1 MYNLSKDPFESTYDD
16 FMELWLQF
24 GHVFLFSSVYP
35 LASFFALV
43 NCLLSLKIDAWK
55 LCKLMRKPTPRGV
68 RDIGAW
74 SMAFG
79 VTSVISVMTN
89 LTLLSL
95 DKDVQAFAP
104 EWSSRDWILMFVF
117 FEHVLLL
124 IRVIIEISISDV
136 PKKVKMAMDKND
148 FLLRQQWFNKGFSCY
163 KDVWM
168 ECVSRDAAGARSLIS
183 LENHLFTHR
192 FWIPELSSLC
202 RRLHPQIQIPKAA
215 SK

>member
-1 MYNLSKDPFESTYDD
+1 
-16 FMELWLQF
+16 
-24 GHVFLFSSVYP
+24 
-35 LASFFALV
+35 
-43 NCLLSLKIDAWK
+43 
-55 LCKLMRKPTPRGV
+55 
-68 RDIGAW
+68 
-74 SMAFG
+74 MAFG

-148 FLLRQQWFNKGFSCY
+148 FLLQQ
-163 KDVWM
+163 
-168 ECVSRDAAGARSLIS
+168 
-183 LENHLFTHR
+183 
-192 FWIPELSSLC
+192 
-202 RRLHPQIQIPKAA
+202 Q
-215 SK
+215 